1 MDLKTIL
8 DRRQALNKKGTLTDR
23 EIKSLVKEWHANSPE
38 EELNAL
44 MVEMVMKAMEK
55 KLEKHNVEQLGKLLI
70 KRKDGTMR
78 VLVNQMEGLHKHG
91 NKRDQNCS
99 NRTADPQ
106 VRRKCLRIYG
116 AQFQLDKSEFIDKSS
131 FMVSRRRKGDAL
143 CVC

>member
-23 EIKSLVKEWHANSPE
+23 EIKSLVKEWHVNSPE

-44 MVEMVMKAMEK
+44 TVAMVMKAMEE
-55 KLEKHNVEQLGKLLI
+55 KLEKYNVEQLGKLLI

-78 VLVNQMEGLHKHG
+78 VLVNQTEGLHKHE

-99 NRTADPQ
+99 NRTADLQ
-106 VRRKCLRIYG
+106 VRRKWLRIYG
-116 AQFQLDKSEFIDKSS
+116 AQLQLDKS
-131 FMVSRRRKGDAL
+131 
-143 CVC
+143 